1 MVGSPVLGL
10 RLFLHQPLILNYP
23 RFEGFKNLYMELFCS
38 GFVFGF
44 VAAVI
49 VGAIILWLDP
59 HLFDD

>member
-10 RLFLHQPLILNYP
+10 RLFSHQPLILNYP
-23 RFEGFKNLYMELFCS
+23 QFEGFKNLCMELFCS

-59 HLFDD
+59 HLFDN